1 LRSLPPALLSHR
13 LPVLSHTEGFLS
25 PFQGNRLPEGGRFSY
40 GGHGLSG
47 AWHNGGRFLSSA
59 LPGGLLPRQCFPAL
73 LHGFFHGR
81 KQRRNLPPLKLPS
94 LKSPYRPHA
103 PCRFLHPQRIN
114 ASPSSVLSGSAP
126 VWFSLCSPPGSP
138 AWRRHPPVSLAL
150 SGHTPAPAFS
160 SAGGNPLTRIPTTRT
175 YRTDAP
181 GCFRSGRTAPGYC
194 HGRQMPDCP

>member
-1 LRSLPPALLSHR
+1 AWLLLSLPLSFLLFSLPGTLSDTGVSARTSAVFPFWPALRSLPPALLSHR

-126 VWFSLCSPPGSP
+126 VWFSL
-138 AWRRHPPVSLAL
+138 
-150 SGHTPAPAFS
+150 
-160 SAGGNPLTRIPTTRT
+160 
-175 YRTDAP
+175 
-181 GCFRSGRTAPGYC
+181 
-194 HGRQMPDCP
+194 